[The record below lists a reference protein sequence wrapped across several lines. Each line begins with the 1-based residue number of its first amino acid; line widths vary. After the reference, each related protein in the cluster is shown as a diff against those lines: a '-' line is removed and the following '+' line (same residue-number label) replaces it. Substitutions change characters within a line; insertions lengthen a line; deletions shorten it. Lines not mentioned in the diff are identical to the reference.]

1 VLRRAAGRFDALVTV
16 DRGLPAQA
24 SPGAAGIAM
33 VLIAAPSNRLAA
45 LLPLVP
51 AVLDALARI
60 APGDVARVPG
70 PP

>member
-1 VLRRAAGRFDALVTV
+1 MLRRAAGRFDALVTV
-16 DRGLPAQA
+16 DRGLPTQA
-24 SPGAAGIAM
+24 PAGIAV

-60 APGDVARVPG
+60 APGGVARVPG